1 MLSIF
6 RGIASRI
13 APSASILSNSQF
25 HTSAILN
32 AEPRKFLMYNDKVFE
47 PQTEDE
53 VPRKAFVC
61 HSKYNIK
68 YSPEKMWY
76 IACMIRGMSI
86 DEAIRQ
92 LRFVAK
98 RGAVSILDT
107 LLEAQELAIKEH
119 NVEFKSN
126 LWVAESFTGKGYVIK
141 GIRRHARMR
150 VGRVEYKYCHYFVRL
165 EEGKPPKDYYGN
177 KVTPEQ
183 QLDKW
188 MDEKRKRKIYN
199 SL

>member
-1 MLSIF
+1 MLV
-6 RGIASRI
+6 
-13 APSASILSNSQF
+13 
-25 HTSAILN
+25 
-32 AEPRKFLMYNDKVFE
+32 NDSKCHF
-47 PQTEDE
+47 QYICHQ
-53 VPRKAFVC
+53 KA
-61 HSKYNIK
+61 NIK

-76 IACMIRGMSI
+76 IACLIRGMQI

-92 LRFVAK
+92 LRLVIKKGSGF
-98 RGAVSILDT
+98 IIET
-107 LLEAQELAIKEH
+107 LLEAQEKAVKEH

-126 LWVAESFTGKGYVIK
+126 LWVGECTKFVVLLPIIISFNYFLSFMTISTAESFVGKGLVVK
-141 GIRRHARMR
+141 GLRRHARRR

-183 QLDKW
+183 QLNKW
-188 MDEKRKRKIYN
+188 LEQKRKRKIVN